1 MNTQTKTKTRSINR
15 EHWAWYLYDFGNS
28 AYAAVV
34 VLAVYSAYFK
44 GTVVGGAEGTR
55 LWGISVGIAMLV
67 SAIISPILG
76 TIADFTASK
85 KKFLLA
91 FSALSWIFT
100 ALLFFVTKGNIFIG
114 MLFYIL
120 AEIGYRAGQVFYNA
134 LLPEITTPEE
144 MGRVSGNGWAVGSFG
159 GIVCLLIV
167 LPIII
172 LFEGSDLPVR
182 SSMVIT
188 AVFFALSTIPGFLW
202 IKERA
207 IPQKLPVGENYL
219 GIGFKRLAQTFKSIR
234 HFKEFVKFMVAFLVY
249 NDGIMMAMDFAAII
263 GAVLYGMNQ
272 QQLILMMI
280 LVQVTSIFGAYLSG
294 IYGEKVGFK
303 RALMTSLVLMLA
315 AVIWMLFN
323 QTLIGYYVIASLAG
337 FALTGVQV
345 ISRTMTGF
353 FAPEGQTAEF
363 YSFESVAGRTSS
375 FIGPTVYGLLAAGV
389 ALQLEK
395 GGMDTLVAEQVGQ
408 RAGILSVAIF
418 LIAGMIILATVN
430 EKKARKAALEYAQMN
445 GNSIDVK

>member
-1 MNTQTKTKTRSINR
+1 MNTQTKTRSINR
-15 EHWAWYLYDFGNS
+15 EHWAWYFYDFGNS

-67 SAIISPILG
+67 SAVISPILG

-207 IPQKLPVGENYL
+207 FPQKLAVGENYL

-323 QTLIGYYVIASLAG
+323 QTLVGYFVIASLAG

-345 ISRTMTGF
+345 VSRTMTGF

-395 GGMDTLVAEQVGQ
+395 GGMDTLVAEQIGQ
-408 RAGILSVAIF
+408 RAGIISIALF

-430 EKKARKAALEYAQMN
+430 EKRARKAALEYAQMH
-445 GNSIDVK
+445 GNSLDVH

>member
-1 MNTQTKTKTRSINR
+1 
-15 EHWAWYLYDFGNS
+15 
-28 AYAAVV
+28 
-34 VLAVYSAYFK
+34 
-44 GTVVGGAEGTR
+44 
-55 LWGISVGIAMLV
+55 
-67 SAIISPILG
+67 
-76 TIADFTASK
+76 
-85 KKFLLA
+85 
-91 FSALSWIFT
+91 
-100 ALLFFVTKGNIFIG
+100 
-114 MLFYIL
+114 
-120 AEIGYRAGQVFYNA
+120 
-134 LLPEITTPEE
+134 
-144 MGRVSGNGWAVGSFG
+144 
-159 GIVCLLIV
+159 

>member
-1 MNTQTKTKTRSINR
+1 MNTQTKKQSRSFNR

-44 GTVVGGAEGTR
+44 GAVVGGAEGTR

-67 SAIISPILG
+67 SAIISPVLG

-85 KKFLLA
+85 KKFLFG
-91 FSALSWIFT
+91 FSALSWVFT
-100 ALLFFVTKGNIFIG
+100 ALLFFVTKGDIFIG

-144 MGRVSGNGWAVGSFG
+144 MGRVSGNGWAIGSFG

-167 LPIII
+167 LPIILI
-172 LFEGSDLPVR
+172 FEGSDLPVR
-182 SSMVIT
+182 LSMVIT

-207 IPQKLPVGENYL
+207 IPQKLSTGENYL
-219 GIGFKRLAQTFKSIR
+219 GIGSKRLGQTFKSIR

-263 GAVLYGMNQ
+263 GAVLYGMTQ
-272 QQLILMMI
+272 QQLIILMI

-294 IYGEKVGFK
+294 IYGERVGFK
-303 RALMTSLVLMLA
+303 RALMTSLILMLA

-323 QTLIGYYVIASLAG
+323 QTLVGYFVIASLAG

-345 ISRTMTGF
+345 VSRTMTGF

-363 YSFESVAGRTSS
+363 YSFQSVAGRTSS
-375 FIGPTVYGLLAAGV
+375 FIGPTVYGLVAAGI
-389 ALQLEK
+389 ALRLEK
-395 GGMDTLVAEQVGQ
+395 RGMETLLAEQVGQ
-408 RAGILSVAIF
+408 RAGILSIAAF
-418 LIAGMIILATVN
+418 LIVGMIILVTVN
-430 EKKARKAALEYAQMN
+430 EKNARKAALDYTQMN
-445 GNSIDVK
+445 GKPANDV